1 MIWGMKVQ
9 ESLLHS
15 ATSLSVSA
23 GLQYR
28 LNPEEVDS
36 QVSEG
41 VDALATWG
49 QAGKEQTLPPSMS
62 LNRLP
67 AEGVA

>member
-1 MIWGMKVQ
+1 MKVQ

-36 QVSEG
+36 HVSEG
-41 VDALATWG
+41 VDVLAT
-49 QAGKEQTLPPSMS
+49 
-62 LNRLP
+62 
-67 AEGVA
+67 